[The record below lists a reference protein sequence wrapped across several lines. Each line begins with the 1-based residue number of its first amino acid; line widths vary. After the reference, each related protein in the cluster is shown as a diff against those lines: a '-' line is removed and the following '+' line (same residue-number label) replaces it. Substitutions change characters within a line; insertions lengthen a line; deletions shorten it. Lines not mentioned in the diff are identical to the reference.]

1 MTAHEPS
8 LRAYL
13 AVYIALML
21 LLAATVAIAFIHLG
35 PGNIVI
41 MLLIAFAKAVLIALI
56 FMHVRYSSP
65 LVWAA
70 AGGTLLWLAI
80 LFSLTLS
87 DYTTRGM
94 WSGTEMRNSEFGM
107 RNGE

>member
-1 MTAHEPS
+1 MTTHEPT
-8 LRAYL
+8 LRTYFAI
-13 AVYIALML
+13 YIALMV

-35 PGNIVI
+35 PLNIAI
-41 MLLIAFAKAVLIALI
+41 MLLIAFAKAVLIALY

-70 AGGTLLWLAI
+70 AGGTLIWLGI
-80 LFSLTLS
+80 LFGITMT

-94 WSGTEMRNSEFGM
+94 WSTPQMT
-107 RNGE
+107 NGE